1 MGMRCYDVLDIPF
14 LTNIILAGGKSGL
27 NHSIFWV
34 HLAESTEN
42 EKELFSLLKPDDFVM
57 IKGPFLGKAQAC
69 LLHIMEKAVELKL
82 AGILLFKSI
91 YCHEIPEQMIKMADE
106 NEIPLFW
113 LNQTSSMAIEIQY
126 YMVRMIMNNENSQ
139 NNLFE
144 KIIKDIYYGTV
155 EDEKLRMKRSYY
167 MGYNLQQKHI
177 GVSVAVLS
185 ENGKYISLDQA
196 IADVFQAVFE
206 GYAGKEILALVQAH
220 SLICLLPFDADEER
234 KFPNVCEKAIKKIK
248 QRYPDVYIVIGIG
261 QEKENVNCFKESI
274 CEAEKIVEVMRR
286 RKQYDQVRIYHE
298 MYTFLLLYQVRREPN
313 AALLCQKLFNP
324 LWEYDKHYGSNLFG
338 VLKIYFEEG
347 RNTVQT
353 AKKMF
358 MHRNTLLYQLN
369 KIEELTGLDLKNS
382 DDEFE
387 CRMGYYLLEI
397 MDRK

>member
-1 MGMRCYDVLDIPF
+1 MRLEDMREQFP
-14 LTNIILAGGKSGL
+14 KMP
-27 NHSIFWV
+27 
-34 HLAESTEN
+34 ESM
-42 EKELFSLLKPDDFVM
+42 K
-57 IKGPFLGKAQAC
+57 
-69 LLHIMEKAVELKL
+69 
-82 AGILLFKSI
+82 
-91 YCHEIPEQMIKMADE
+91 QMIE
-106 NEIPLFW
+106 QE
-113 LNQTSSMAIEIQY
+113 
-126 YMVRMIMNNENSQ
+126 
-139 NNLFE
+139 
-144 KIIKDIYYGTV
+144 
-155 EDEKLRMKRSYY
+155 
-167 MGYNLQQKHI
+167 
-177 GVSVAVLS
+177 VAV
-185 ENGKYISLDQA
+185 Q
-196 IADVFQAVFE
+196 
-206 GYAGKEILALVQAH
+206 
-220 SLICLLPFDADEER
+220 
-234 KFPNVCEKAIKKIK
+234 
-248 QRYPDVYIVIGIG
+248 IG

-313 AALLCQKLFNP
+313 AALLCQELFNP
-324 LWEYDKHYGSNLFG
+324 LWEYDKLYGSNLFG